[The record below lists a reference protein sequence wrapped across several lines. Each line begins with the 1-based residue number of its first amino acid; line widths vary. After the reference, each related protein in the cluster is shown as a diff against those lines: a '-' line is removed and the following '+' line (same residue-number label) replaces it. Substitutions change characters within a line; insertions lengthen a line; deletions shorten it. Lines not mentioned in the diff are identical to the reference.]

1 MEYLNVNFL
10 GSEIMIIDRDGEP
23 YVAMRTVVE
32 GMGLGWGG
40 QFIKIKQRFKSTVME
55 IETVANDERNRSM
68 LCLPLRKLFGWLMTI
83 NPNKVASHK
92 RQTIIRYQNEC
103 DDALWQYWTTGIAN
117 REKILQEMELL
128 KKQQAE
134 SAARGSAAGKALN
147 QRKLEKRQLEM
158 QLAAINQL
166 DLFKQMD

>member
-10 GSEIMIIDRDGEP
+10 GSEIMVINHDGEP
-23 YVAMRTVVE
+23 YVAMRTVVD
-32 GMGLGWGG
+32 GMGLDWSG
-40 QFIKIKQRFKSTVME
+40 QFVKIKQRFKSTVVE
-55 IETVANDERNRSM
+55 ISTVANDERNRSM

-134 SAARGSAAGKALN
+134 SVARGSAAGKALY
-147 QRKLEKRQLEM
+147 QRKLEKRQLEQ
-158 QLAAINQL
+158 QLVAINQL
-166 DLFKQMD
+166 DLFKQTA

>member
-10 GSEIMIIDRDGEP
+10 GSEIMIINHDGEP

-32 GMGLGWGG
+32 GMGLGWGS
-40 QFIKIKQRFKSTVME
+40 QFIKIKQRFKSTVMG

-134 SAARGSAAGKALN
+134 SVARGSAAGKALY
-147 QRKLEKRQLEM
+147 QRKLEKRQLEQ
-158 QLAAINQL
+158 QLVAINQL
-166 DLFKQMD
+166 DLFKQTA

>member
-10 GSEIMIIDRDGEP
+10 GSEIMVINHDGEP
-23 YVAMRTVVE
+23 YVAMRTVVD
-32 GMGLGWGG
+32 GMGLDWKS
-40 QFIKIKQRFKSTVME
+40 QFVKIKQRFKSTVVE
-55 IETVANDERNRSM
+55 ITTVANDERNRSM

-117 REKILQEMELL
+117 REKILLEMELL

-134 SAARGSAAGKALN
+134 SEARGSAAGKALN

-158 QLAAINQL
+158 QLVAINQL
-166 DLFKQMD
+166 DLFKQTA

>member
-10 GSEIMIIDRDGEP
+10 GSEIMVINHDGEP
-23 YVAMRTVVE
+23 YVAMRTVVD
-32 GMGLGWGG
+32 GMGLDWAS
-40 QFIKIKQRFKSTVME
+40 QFTKIKQKFKSTVVE
-55 IETVANDERNRSM
+55 IATVANDERNRSM
-68 LCLPLRKLFGWLMTI
+68 LCLPLRKLFSWLVTI

-166 DLFKQMD
+166 DLFKQTA

>member
-10 GSEIMIIDRDGEP
+10 GSEIMVINHDGEP
-23 YVAMRTVVE
+23 YVAMRTVVD
-32 GMGLGWGG
+32 GMGLDWAS
-40 QFIKIKQRFKSTVME
+40 QFTKIKQKFKSTVVE
-55 IETVANDERNRSM
+55 IATVANDERNRSM
-68 LCLPLRKLFGWLMTI
+68 LCLPLRKLFGWLVTI

>member
-10 GSEIMIIDRDGEP
+10 GSEIMVINHDGEP

-32 GMGLGWGG
+32 GMGLGWGS

-103 DDALWQYWTTGIAN
+103 DDALWQYWTNGIAN

-134 SAARGSAAGKALN
+134 SVARGSAAGKALY
-147 QRKLEKRQLEM
+147 QRKLEKRQLEQ
-158 QLAAINQL
+158 QLVAINQL
-166 DLFKQMD
+166 DLFKQTA

>member
-10 GSEIMIIDRDGEP
+10 GSEIMVINHDGEP
-23 YVAMRTVVE
+23 YVAMRTVVD
-32 GMGLGWGG
+32 GMGLSWNG
-40 QFIKIKQRFKSTVME
+40 QFVKIKQRFKSVVME
-55 IETVANDERNRSM
+55 IITTGKDGKNYKM

-83 NPNKVASHK
+83 SPDKVASHK

-103 DDALWQYWTTGIAN
+103 DDALWQYWTNGIAN

-158 QLAAINQL
+158 QLDAINQL

>member
-10 GSEIMIIDRDGEP
+10 GSEIMVINHDGEP
-23 YVAMRTVVE
+23 YVAMRTVVD
-32 GMGLGWGG
+32 GMGLSWNG
-40 QFIKIKQRFKSTVME
+40 QFVKIKQRFKSVVME
-55 IETVANDERNRSM
+55 IITTGKDGKNYKM

-83 NPNKVASHK
+83 NPDKVASHK

-158 QLAAINQL
+158 QLVAINQL
-166 DLFKQMD
+166 DLFKQTA

>member
-40 QFIKIKQRFKSTVME
+40 QFIKIKQKFKSTVME

-158 QLAAINQL
+158 QLVSINQL
-166 DLFKQMD
+166 DLFKQTA

>member
-10 GSEIMIIDRDGEP
+10 GSEIMIINHDGEP

-32 GMGLGWGG
+32 GMGLGWGS

-134 SAARGSAAGKALN
+134 SVARGSAAGKALY
-147 QRKLEKRQLEM
+147 QRKLEKRQLEQ
-158 QLAAINQL
+158 QLVAINQL
-166 DLFKQMD
+166 DLFKQTA

>member
-40 QFIKIKQRFKSTVME
+40 QFIKIKQKFKSTVME

>member
-10 GSEIMIIDRDGEP
+10 GSEIMIINHDGEP

-32 GMGLGWGG
+32 GMGLGWGS

-103 DDALWQYWTTGIAN
+103 DDALWHYWTTGIAN

-134 SAARGSAAGKALN
+134 SVARGSAAGKALY
-147 QRKLEKRQLEM
+147 QRKLEKRQLEQ
-158 QLAAINQL
+158 QLVAINQL
-166 DLFKQMD
+166 DLFKQTA

>member
-32 GMGLGWGG
+32 GMGLGWGS

-134 SAARGSAAGKALN
+134 SVARGSAAGKALY
-147 QRKLEKRQLEM
+147 QRKLEKRQLEQ
-158 QLAAINQL
+158 QLVAINQL
-166 DLFKQMD
+166 DLFKQTA